1 MYADIINSDQIERT
15 PEKGVARLAGVSTIT
30 QKRSWPAITVDILET
45 VLTPS
50 NKMRVMYRS
59 NLNFER
65 FSKYFH
71 DLMSKGFIEEM
82 DNGNGRS
89 LYKITERGRTLLE
102 VLRKAH
108 DLALSE
114 EDSV

>member
-1 MYADIINSDQIERT
+1 MVN
-15 PEKGVARLAGVSTIT
+15 
-30 QKRSWPAITVDILET
+30 KRSWPAITVGILEAT
-45 VLTPS
+45 LHPS

-65 FSKYFH
+65 FNKYFY
-71 DLMSKGFIEEM
+71 DLLRKGFVEEM

-89 LYKITERGRTLLE
+89 MYKITERGRTLLE
-102 VLRKAH
+102 VLRKANE
-108 DLALSE
+108 LNFSA

>member
-1 MYADIINSDQIERT
+1 MAH
-15 PEKGVARLAGVSTIT
+15 
-30 QKRSWPAITVDILET
+30 KRSWPTITIDILEAT
-45 VLTPS
+45 LHPS

-65 FSKYFH
+65 FNKYFY
-71 DLMSKGFIEEM
+71 DLLRKGFVEEM

-89 LYKITERGRTLLE
+89 TYKITERGRTLLE

-108 DLALSE
+108 ELNFSA